1 MMAQEYYQTVW
12 FEYDKSDIPDSA
24 MLKLVKF
31 IHSKEIDRVLIEAHC
46 DSIGSRDY
54 NKALSMRRANE
65 VKRLLTDN
73 GVSETHIKT
82 CLGYGKDRP
91 ITNNET
97 PSQRQ
102 QNRRALITFYV
113 NETKPKQKEVSETL
127 SSMTMQSSSE
137 LSKEIK
143 QEATSNLD
151 INELKVGQ
159 TVALE
164 NVYFWGGR
172 HVLKE
177 ESFPTLQELV
187 YLLRQ
192 NPTLEIEIE
201 GHVCCT
207 IDQPDGY
214 DWDTD
219 RNDLS
224 VARAR
229 AIYEYLVSRGIS
241 KRRLNYKGYGGSR
254 KINLDEST
262 EELRSVNRRVEFKVI
277 KL

>member
-73 GVSETHIKT
+73 GVSATHIKT

-229 AIYEYLVSRGIS
+229 AIYEYLVSRAIS

>member
-31 IHSKEIDRVLIEAHC
+31 IHSKDIDRVLIEAHC